1 MLDVSIW
8 GAFIGGLIVF
18 FSPCVLPIVP
28 FYISYMAGA
37 GLAGLKE
44 DGVIPSDIRRKALIS
59 SLFFSLGIITVFVLL
74 GAAAFSISQ
83 AFRSFQNE
91 FRWVAGVVIFL
102 MGFHFLGILRIG
114 FLDRQFQVNA
124 GDTSKMDAVGSYRRK
139 ALISSLFFSLG
150 IITVFV
156 LLGAAAFSISQVFR
170 SFQTEFRW
178 VAGAV
183 IFLMGFHFLGIL
195 RIGFL
200 DRQFQVNAGDTSKMD
215 AFGSYLV
222 GLAFAAG
229 WTPCVG
235 GVLTAVIMTASLEST
250 AFEGI
255 FLLFV
260 FGVGLTLPFVFAAL
274 FIKPFLKFA
283 ANFRPY
289 LGYVEK
295 LMGLILIFFSILLVT
310 GSISRIANWMLLV
323 FPELFGV

>member
-44 DGVIPSDIRRKALIS
+44 DGVIPVDIRRKALIS

-83 AFRSFQNE
+83 AFRSFQ
-91 FRWVAGVVIFL
+91 
-102 MGFHFLGILRIG
+102 
-114 FLDRQFQVNA
+114 D
-124 GDTSKMDAVGSYRRK
+124 
-139 ALISSLFFSLG
+139 
-150 IITVFV
+150 
-156 LLGAAAFSISQVFR
+156 
-170 SFQTEFRW
+170 EFRW

-215 AFGSYLV
+215 AVGSYLV

-260 FGVGLTLPFVFAAL
+260 FGGWFNTTFCIGSVIYKAIFKVCSKFSAIFRLCREVNGAHINL
-274 FIKPFLKFA
+274 FFYTI
-283 ANFRPY
+283 
-289 LGYVEK
+289 GYWVH
-295 LMGLILIFFSILLVT
+295 
-310 GSISRIANWMLLV
+310 
-323 FPELFGV
+323 